1 MALRLPFFLRPFRCS
16 FLFPATFLQLEKAM
30 VPYSP
35 TPSTLKPAEVAVA
48 MVEAAVAK
56 HQTRIDMIFFK
67 AVRLFRLAMQRHP
80 VRSLR

>member
-1 MALRLPFFLRPFRCS
+1 
-16 FLFPATFLQLEKAM
+16 M